1 MADREG
7 LGNLPIFDTE
17 IRTSRELVAQEQRQ
31 EDDYQYIIRM
41 YPALAREILD
51 QIEDACDLRWN
62 MMEAECLMNIWTGQ
76 CFFQWQIRSMT
87 R

>member
-31 EDDYQYIIRM
+31 EDDYQYIIGCIQHW
-41 YPALAREILD
+41 RERSLTRLKMLVI
-51 QIEDACDLRWN
+51 RWN

>member
-17 IRTSRELVAQEQRQ
+17 IRTSRELIAQEQRQ

-41 YPALAREILD
+41 YSALAREILD
-51 QIEDACDLRWN
+51 QIEDACDQ
-62 MMEAECLMNIWTGQ
+62 MEAECLTNIWIGQ
-76 CFFQWQIRSMT
+76 CFFQWQIRFMI

>member
-17 IRTSRELVAQEQRQ
+17 IRTSRELIAQEQRQ

-41 YPALAREILD
+41 YSALAREILD
-51 QIEDACDLRWN
+51 QI
-62 MMEAECLMNIWTGQ
+62 
-76 CFFQWQIRSMT
+76 
-87 R
+87 

>member
-17 IRTSRELVAQEQRQ
+17 IRTSRELIAQ
-31 EDDYQYIIRM
+31 
-41 YPALAREILD
+41 
-51 QIEDACDLRWN
+51 
-62 MMEAECLMNIWTGQ
+62 EAECLTNIWIGQ
-76 CFFQWQIRSMT
+76 CFFQWQIRFMI